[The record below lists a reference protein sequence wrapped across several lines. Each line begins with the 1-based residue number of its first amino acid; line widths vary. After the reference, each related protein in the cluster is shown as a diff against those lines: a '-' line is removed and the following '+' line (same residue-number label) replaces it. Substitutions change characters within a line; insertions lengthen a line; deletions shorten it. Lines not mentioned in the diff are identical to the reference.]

1 MEPEPFWRHADDG
14 GWIGHHH
21 PYRDLPDLECHV
33 APPYVIINAGP
44 KCVGLDLDQIART
57 CCQSETSE
65 SQEELKHRLEL
76 LRDIWALIEGAKEA
90 AKAWEE
96 GEREERRKFKR
107 KRDED
112 DIDTSSMTTKR
123 TTRSQSHSANG
134 GHDGQ
139 PGLSRPGSRASKN
152 QSAGSNTH
160 KQPKR
165 GSTIRKRKWGN
176 SSNGTTLTE
185 AALSHL
191 STRKRMADFN
201 TTVQR
206 WVKYIYG

>member
-1 MEPEPFWRHADDG
+1 
-14 GWIGHHH
+14 
-21 PYRDLPDLECHV
+21 
-33 APPYVIINAGP
+33 
-44 KCVGLDLDQIART
+44 
-57 CCQSETSE
+57 
-65 SQEELKHRLEL
+65 
-76 LRDIWALIEGAKEA
+76 LRKIWALIESAKEA

-96 GEREERRKFKR
+96 REREEGRKLKR

-134 GHDGQ
+134 GHEGQ
-139 PGLSRPGSRASKN
+139 PGPSRPGSHASKD

-165 GSTIRKRKWGN
+165 GSTIHKRKWGN
-176 SSNGTTLTE
+176 SSNGTTLTK

-191 STRKRMADFN
+191 SKRKKMADFN

-206 WVKYIYG
+206 WVESIYG